1 MLLTADAPVWG
12 VAAALIT
19 AAAGLIGQALVR
31 LRESRDRR
39 RDEYG
44 RAYAAAMNW
53 VEFPYRIARRVS
65 DEPEVRAALVESMH
79 RAQQDIYFH
88 QGWLM
93 TTSPAIC
100 KAYDALVVAIKEQTR
115 PHINEAWGMPGDPV
129 AALANRFD
137 IDISAASD
145 AYIESIRRDVSY
157 WHRLLSGRGR

>member
-1 MLLTADAPVWG
+1 MLVAAVSPVWG
-12 VAAALIT
+12 VAAALVT

-65 DEPEVRAALVESMH
+65 DEPAVRAALVEMMH

-88 QGWLM
+88 QAWLR

-100 KAYDALVVAIKEQTR
+100 ASFDALVSAIKEQTR
-115 PHINEAWGMPGDPV
+115 PHITEAWAAPGDP
-129 AALANRFD
+129 AATLANRFD
-137 IDISAASD
+137 VDVSTASE
-145 AYIESIRRDVSY
+145 AFIESVRRDVSY
-157 WHRLLSGRGR
+157 RRRLRKRRDR